1 MPIRLPI
8 LTALLALVAA
18 LAVPDLG
25 FAKPKKE
32 KEPPAEEV
40 NLDEEAKEEPKKDE
54 ASESEESSSE
64 EKGEGEEKKEE
75 PSGEIKEAAEDEGA
89 AKDTSPKEEKGK
101 SYYFVGLRARANVV
115 PTFIIE
121 MFGDGGK
128 TVMGPMIGP
137 EFVVRRDGFEYNFA
151 ITYTGYPMDWT
162 PFKAPTD
169 PDIAMELV
177 KSEIKVLY
185 FTADFMWGHQFS
197 DMVSLMYGGSGGLGI
212 VWGPL
217 YRNQAYPAAGGGWER
232 CASPGVPNANYC
244 DIDPDHGTTQHY
256 GNYSEPSWFNGGDKP
271 AIMPWLALQAGL
283 RIKPHRRFVGRLDFG
298 IGIGQVFFGVGADYG
313 L

>member
-8 LTALLALVAA
+8 LLALPVLVAA

-25 FAKPKKE
+25 FAKPKE
-32 KEPPAEEV
+32 KEPAAEEV
-40 NLDEEAKEEPKKDE
+40 SLDEESKKDE
-54 ASESEESSSE
+54 AAS
-64 EKGEGEEKKEE
+64 EGEEGSSESKSEGDEKKE
-75 PSGEIKEAAEDEGA
+75 SVSSEIAQEAADEGA
-89 AKDTSPKEEKGK
+89 AKDSSPEEEKGK
-101 SYYFVGLRARANVV
+101 SYYFVGLRLRANVV

-121 MFGDGGK
+121 AFGDGGE

-137 EFVVRRDGFEYNFA
+137 EFIIRRDGFEYAFA

-162 PFKAPTD
+162 PFKAPAD

-197 DMVSLMYGGSGGLGI
+197 PVVSLMYGGSAGLGF

-217 YRNQAYPAAGGGWER
+217 YRSQAYPTASGGWER
-232 CASPGVPNANYC
+232 CTGPGTPNASYC
-244 DIDPDHGTTQHY
+244 APDPQHGENQHFGDY
-256 GNYSEPSWFNGGDKP
+256 TEPSWFDGGDKP
-271 AIMPWLALQAGL
+271 AIMPWLALQMSL

-298 IGIGQVFFGVGADYG
+298 VGIGQVFFGLGADYG

>member
-1 MPIRLPI
+1 MLIRLPT
-8 LTALLALVAA
+8 LAALLVAA

-32 KEPPAEEV
+32 KEPAAEEV
-40 NLDEEAKEEPKKDE
+40 SLDEESKDEPKKDE
-54 ASESEESSSE
+54 AAE
-64 EKGEGEEKKEE
+64 GEQGSAEGEGDGEEKKEE
-75 PSGEIKEAAEDEGA
+75 PSKEIAQEAAEEGA
-89 AKDTSPKEEKGK
+89 AKDSSPEEEKGK
-101 SYYFVGLRARANVV
+101 TYYFAGLRARANVV

-121 MFGDGGK
+121 AFGDGGQ

-137 EFVVRRDGFEYNFA
+137 EFIIRRDGFEYAFA

-177 KSEIKVLY
+177 KSQIKVLY

-197 DMVSLMYGGSGGLGI
+197 PVVSLMYGGSAGLGV

-217 YRNQAYPAAGGGWER
+217 YRSQAYPLPGGGWAH
-232 CASPGVPNANYC
+232 CTGPSTPNASYC
-244 DIDPDHGTTQHY
+244 APDPQHGQNQHY
-256 GNYSEPSWFNGGDKP
+256 GDYQEPSWFDGGDKP
-271 AIMPWLALQAGL
+271 AIMPWLALQMGL

-298 IGIGQVFFGVGADYG
+298 IGIGQIFFGIGADYG